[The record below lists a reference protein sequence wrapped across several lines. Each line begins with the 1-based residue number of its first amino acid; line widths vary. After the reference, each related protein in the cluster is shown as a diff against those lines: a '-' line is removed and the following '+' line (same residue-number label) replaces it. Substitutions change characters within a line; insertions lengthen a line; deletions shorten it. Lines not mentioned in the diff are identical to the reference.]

1 MKIISYNVNG
11 IRSALSKGF
20 ADWLKTE
27 NADIVC
33 IQETKAQPEQI
44 DSLLF
49 ETLGYQSYFLSAQ
62 KKGYSGVAILSKHK
76 PDKVVYGMNN
86 EKYDNEGRVI
96 RVDFGAVSILCV
108 YIPSGSMGDVRQ
120 EFKMQFLADF
130 NSFIQNL
137 RKERPH
143 LLVCGDFNI
152 CHKPIDINNP
162 QRQIGVS
169 GFLPEEREWMD
180 KFEASGLV
188 DTFRVFDK
196 SAEKYTWW
204 SYRAVSRPRNVGWRI
219 DYHWVTGDLKEKL
232 KSANILSEVVHSDHC
247 PVSVEL
253 NLE

>member
-108 YIPSGSMGDVRQ
+108 YVPSGSMGDVRQ

-180 KFEASGLV
+180 EFEASGLV

-204 SYRAVSRPRNVGWRI
+204 SYRAGSRPRNVGWRI
-219 DYHWVTGDLKEKL
+219 DYHWVAGDLKEKL